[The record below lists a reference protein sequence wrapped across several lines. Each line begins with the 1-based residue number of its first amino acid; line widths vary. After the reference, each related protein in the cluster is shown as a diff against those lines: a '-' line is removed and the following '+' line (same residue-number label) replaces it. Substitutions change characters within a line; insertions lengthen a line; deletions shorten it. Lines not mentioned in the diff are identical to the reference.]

1 MIITK
6 LKWMAVGMAITFSG
20 VWVYNNAG
28 KFTRSAS
35 PAQIEY
41 KHINPEFAEY
51 ISAFTAGYV
60 STQGSIKLKL
70 SNEFGAN
77 EQLNKALD
85 NSYFSF
91 EPSIKGE
98 TAWKDAQTLEFRP
111 SEKLLPGTH
120 YKATFHLNK
129 LTEVK
134 KELQDFQFSFQAIQQ
149 SLQMEVNQLKSY
161 HNNDYAYYSLSGVL
175 STADFADN
183 SVMEQLLK
191 ANHNGIKPKIKWQH
205 NEKGTQH
212 YFLIDSIQRPNTG
225 ENVLNLSCN
234 GKPLNVDYTSE
245 KTLSIPS
252 KQNFKLLDVAIKSDN
267 EQFVT
272 LSFSNPIDQNQS
284 IENWVRIENMKD
296 CRYIVSNNQLFI
308 YPNQLKSGTYTLKIE
323 NGFRDTKSQ
332 KLSEP
337 SEHVIVF
344 DEVKPAVRFYGEGNI
359 LPSANNLLL
368 SFESVNLKAVDVKII
383 KIYENN
389 VLQFLQSNEISGSGN
404 MAQVGKKIVEK
415 RINLGITNPAE
426 LGAWKKSHLDLSSLI
441 KSEPGA
447 IYRVFLSFKKAYAS
461 YPCLNNT
468 NDGAFEMDEINPEQE
483 ESINYFGYYY
493 DDYYP
498 YYEYEDGED
507 YNWRDRDNPCKAAY
521 YRQYERTVAKN
532 ILATD
537 LGLTVKKGNDGH
549 LFVMASD
556 LVTTESLKNV
566 TIEFYDYQK
575 QLIGTETTNG
585 DGQVMVNFPGK
596 ISFIVAK
603 KDAQRNYIRLDD
615 GSSLS
620 LSMYDVAGDAVKK
633 GIKGFIYGERGV
645 WRPGD
650 SLFLN
655 FILED
660 KQDKIP
666 DNHPVVFE
674 LSNPQGQL
682 YKRLFRNKSVDGF
695 YNFSMA
701 TDLNAPTGLWQAEV
715 RVGSVKFNK
724 SVRIE
729 SIMPNRLK
737 LEVNAGNNKLISSK
751 GNDILS
757 LHAAWLTGATVKNF
771 PANISVMLSPATTQ
785 FEKFKEYHFDDL
797 TKRFETQTIT
807 LFDGKLDE
815 NGNASFPL
823 TFENQNNA
831 PGFLKAAF
839 TTRVFEPGGAF
850 SIDRFSV
857 SLAAYSHY
865 AGIKLP
871 KGEKNTGILFT
882 NKDHF
887 IQLASADVDGKGSN
901 RELKFEL
908 YKVEWRWWWDQYN
921 DDLANYA
928 SDDYYKPV
936 QTNYANTVNGKAQV
950 RVHLKND
957 EWGRYLIK
965 VTDVQSGH
973 VSSVVA
979 YFDWP
984 NWMDRDGG
992 SDNKIMA
999 NMLQFTTDKISYK
1012 SGEEVKLN
1020 IPSPE
1025 KGRALVTIEN
1035 GSRVLEAHWINTNKG
1050 NTKFS
1055 FKIKPEMAP
1064 NIFVHVSLMQPHAH
1078 ENDLPI
1084 RMYGVMPVL
1093 VDDPETHLKP
1103 IISMPNELM
1112 PEQNVNIQVSEEN
1125 GKEMAFTI
1133 AVVDE
1138 GLLDIT
1144 RFKTPN
1150 PWNSFYSKEALG
1162 VKTWDCFDQVI
1173 GAFGTELERILSI
1186 GGDGSEIGDDGAKA
1200 NRFKPMV
1207 KFFGPFHLNKNS
1219 KQNISFKMPMY
1230 VGSVRTMIIAG
1241 YKGAY
1246 GKAEK
1251 TIPVKAPL
1259 MILGTLPRVLSI
1271 TEEVKLPVSVFGG
1284 SKAIGKTDVK
1294 IECNELL
1301 QISGGNTK
1309 SISVGKDEE
1318 KLVSFQLKAKNKTG
1332 IARVKITATGGGHS
1346 STYEIELDVRNPNP
1360 TQTTVQDFWVES
1372 GKTLKEPIKPMGI
1385 EQTLNS
1391 VVEIS
1396 TIPPINL
1403 DDRLNYL
1410 ITYPHGC
1417 IEQTTS
1423 QSFAQLYLSDI
1434 MTLDPERL
1442 STSEQNIKA
1451 GLNEIR
1457 KFQLANGAMSYWQ
1470 GMQEP
1475 NDWGTSYAGHF
1486 MVSAEKKGYTLPPGM
1501 KKQWLNYQQNA
1512 AQNFE
1517 LNKNKYYSNDVLQAY
1532 RLYVLALAKQP
1543 VLGAMN
1549 RLREYANLSNESR
1562 WLLAGAYALAG
1573 QIDESEK
1580 LLASAS
1586 VKVNTYRFNPYTYGS
1601 SERDMALILDVLCL
1615 MNKKQQAFAQLKKVS
1630 SFLSSN
1636 NWLSTQTTA
1645 FGLVAI
1651 SNFIKKFG
1659 DASALQAQVTLG
1671 GKAINLKGNASIT
1684 QIPVDLKQKNKELQV
1699 QNNGKGV
1706 LYVRVINRGKPA
1718 IGSETEGNENIS
1730 MSYDYLDAS
1739 GNLTSLDEI
1748 EQGTDISL
1756 RMTIKNMGLAG
1767 EIKNI
1772 ALTNTIPSGWEIH
1785 NTRMDE
1791 GETGGR
1797 FENYTYRDI
1806 RDDKVLTYFDLGVN
1820 ESKTLILK
1828 LNATYEGRFYLPAIN
1843 AEAMYDNNIFARS
1856 KGKWIKVVKQKE
1868 EKVAGK

>member
-1 MIITK
+1 MILTN
-6 LKWMAVGMAITFSG
+6 LKWMALGMVITFSG
-20 VWVYNNAG
+20 VWVYNNSG
-28 KFTRSAS
+28 KLFGSSQKQT
-35 PAQIEY
+35 PYQT
-41 KHINPEFAEY
+41 INPEFAGY
-51 ISAFTAGYV
+51 IQAFTAGYV
-60 STQGSIKLKL
+60 SAQTTVKIKL

-85 NSYFSF
+85 KAFFSF
-91 EPSIKGE
+91 EPSLKGE
-98 TAWKDAQTLEFRP
+98 TVWKDAQTLEFKP
-111 SEKLLPGTH
+111 AEKLVPGQM
-120 YKATFHLNK
+120 YKASFHLNE

-134 KELQDFQFSFQAIQQ
+134 KELKTFEFSFKAIQQ
-149 SLQMEVNQLKSY
+149 SVQTEINHLKSY
-161 HNNDYAYYSLSGVL
+161 HSNDYNYYSLSGVI
-175 STADFADN
+175 STADAADIATT
-183 SVMEQLLK
+183 EQLLI
-191 ANHNGIKPKIKWQH
+191 ANYEGKTPRIKWQH
-205 NEKGTQH
+205 NDKSTQH
-212 YFLIDSIQRPNTG
+212 FFLIDSIQRPKTG
-225 ENVLNLSCN
+225 ESILKLNCN
-234 GKPLNVDYTSE
+234 GKALNVDYSFE
-245 KTLSIPS
+245 KNLSIPS
-252 KQNFKLLDVAIKSDN
+252 KSIFKLLDLSVNSDN
-267 EQFVT
+267 EQYVT
-272 LSFSNPIDQNQS
+272 LSFSNPVDQYQS
-284 IENWVRIENMKD
+284 LESWLSIENMKD
-296 CRYIVSNNQLFI
+296 CRYIANNNQVFI
-308 YPNQLKSGTYTLKIE
+308 YPNQLKSGSYTLKIG
-323 NGFRDTKSQ
+323 NGLRDTKSL
-332 KLSEP
+332 KINEE
-337 SEHVIVF
+337 SEHAIVF
-344 DEVKPAVRFYGEGNI
+344 TDVKPAVRFIGEGNI
-359 LPSANNLLL
+359 LPSTNNLLL
-368 SFESVNLKAVDVKII
+368 PFESVNLRAVDVKII

-389 VLQFLQSNEISGSGN
+389 VLQFLQSNELGGSGN
-404 MAQVGKKIVEK
+404 MAQVGKKIIEK
-415 RINLGITNPAE
+415 HINLGITNPADFSI
-426 LGAWKKSHLDLSSLI
+426 WKKTHLDLSKLI
-441 KSEPGA
+441 QSEPGA
-447 IYRVFLSFKKAYAS
+447 IYRVFLSFKKAYS
-461 YPCLNNT
+461 TYPCLGNT
-468 NDGAFEMDEINPEQE
+468 ADDKFEMDELKADTE
-483 ESINYFGYYY
+483 EDVNYFGYYY

-498 YYEYEDGED
+498 YYDYEDNEE
-507 YNWRDRDNPCKAAY
+507 YNWRDRDNPCKSTY
-521 YRQYERTVAKN
+521 YMQYDRKVARN
-532 ILATD
+532 ILASD
-537 LGLTVKKGNDGH
+537 IGLTVKKGNDGQ
-549 LFVMASD
+549 LFVMASN
-556 LVTTESLKNV
+556 LVTAEPMKGV
-566 TIEFYDYQK
+566 TLEFYDYQK
-575 QLIGTETTNG
+575 QLISTETTNG
-585 DGQVMVNFPGK
+585 DGQVMTNPAGK

-603 KDAQRNYIRLDD
+603 KDAQRNYLRLDD
-615 GSSLS
+615 GSTLS
-620 LSMYDVAGDAVKK
+620 LSMYNVSGDAVKK

-650 SLFLN
+650 SLYLN

-674 LSNPQGQL
+674 ISNPQGQL
-682 YKRLFRNKSVDGF
+682 YKRLFSNKSVDGF
-695 YNFSMA
+695 YNFSFA
-701 TDLNAPTGLWQAEV
+701 TDQNAPTGLWNAEV

-737 LEVNAGNNKLISSK
+737 IEVNAGNNKLLSASGSDMI
-751 GNDILS
+751 S
-757 LHAAWLTGATVKNF
+757 LHANWLTGAIAKNF
-771 PANISVMLSPATTQ
+771 PANVSVLLSTSSTQ
-785 FEKFKEYHFDDL
+785 FEKYKDYHFDDL
-797 TKRFETQTIT
+797 TKRFESESIT

-815 NGNASFPL
+815 NGDKSFPL
-823 TFENQNNA
+823 ALENQNNA
-831 PGFLKAAF
+831 PGFLKASF

-850 SIDRFSV
+850 SIDRFTVPYSP
-857 SLAAYSHY
+857 YSHY

-871 KGEKNTGILFT
+871 GGEKNTGILYT

-887 IQLASADVDGKGSN
+887 IQIASVNHLGQASN

-908 YKVEWRWWWDQYN
+908 YKMEWRWWWDQYN
-921 DDLANYA
+921 DELANYA
-928 SDDYYKPV
+928 NDDYYKPV
-936 QTNYANTVNGKAQV
+936 QTNYVNSNGGIAQV
-950 RVHLKND
+950 RVHLKDN
-957 EWGRYLIK
+957 EWGRYLVK
-965 VTDVQSGH
+965 VTDVKSGH
-973 VSSVVA
+973 VSSLVT

-992 SDNKIMA
+992 NDNKIMA
-999 NMLQFTTDKISYK
+999 NMLKFTTDKIAYK

-1035 GSRVLEAHWINTNKG
+1035 GSRVLEAHWVNTEKG

-1064 NIFVHVSLMQPHAH
+1064 NVYVHVSLMQPHAH
-1078 ENDLPI
+1078 ANDLPI
-1084 RMYGVMPVL
+1084 RMYGVMPVA

-1103 IISMPNELM
+1103 LISMPNELM

-1162 VKTWDCFDQVI
+1162 VKTWDSYDQVI
-1173 GAFGTELERILSI
+1173 GAFGAELERILSI

-1207 KFFGPFHLNKNS
+1207 KFFGPFHVNKNN
-1219 KQNISFKMPMY
+1219 KQTIAFKMPMY
-1230 VGSVRTMIIAG
+1230 VGSVRTMVIAG

-1246 GKAEK
+1246 GMAEK
-1251 TIPVKAPL
+1251 TTAVKAPL
-1259 MILGTLPRVLSI
+1259 MILGTLPRVLSVS
-1271 TEEVKLPVSVFGG
+1271 EEVKLPVSVFGG
-1284 SKAIGKTDVK
+1284 SKAVGKTEVK
-1294 IECNELL
+1294 IECNDLL
-1301 QISGGNTK
+1301 QISGGNNK

-1318 KLVSFQLKAKNKTG
+1318 KLLSFNLKAKNKTG
-1332 IARVKITATGGGHS
+1332 IARVKITASGGGHTS
-1346 STYEIELDVRNPNP
+1346 SYDIELDVRNPNP

-1372 GKTLKEPIKPMGI
+1372 GKTLNQSIKPMGI
-1385 EQTLNS
+1385 EQTLSS

-1396 TIPPINL
+1396 TIPPVNL
-1403 DDRLNYL
+1403 DERLNYL

-1434 MTLDPERL
+1434 MTLEPERL
-1442 STSEQNIKA
+1442 TAIEQNIKA

-1470 GMQEP
+1470 GLQEP

-1486 MVSAEKKGYTLPPGM
+1486 MICAEKKGYTLPAGI
-1501 KKQWLNYQQNA
+1501 KKQWLNFQQNA

-1517 LNKNKYYSNDVLQAY
+1517 LSKNKFYSNDVLQAY

-1543 VLGAMN
+1543 VMSAMN

-1562 WLLAGAYALAG
+1562 WLLAGAYALSG

-1586 VKVNTYRFNPYTYGS
+1586 VKTNPYRFNPYTYGS
-1601 SERDMALILDVLCL
+1601 SERDMAIVLDVLCL

-1636 NWLSTQTTA
+1636 SWLSTQTTA
-1645 FGLVAI
+1645 YGLVAI
-1651 SNFIKKFG
+1651 SSFIKKFG

-1671 GKAINLKGNASIT
+1671 GKAINLKGNAAIT
-1684 QIPVDLKQKNKELQV
+1684 QIPVDLKQKNKELLI
-1699 QNNGKGV
+1699 QNNGKGS

-1718 IGSETEGNENIS
+1718 IGSESEGNENIS
-1730 MSYDYLDAS
+1730 MTYEYLDAS
-1739 GNLTSLDEI
+1739 GNVTDPEEI
-1748 EQGTDISL
+1748 EQGNDVSL
-1756 RMTIKNMGLAG
+1756 RMTIRNLGLSG
-1767 EIKNI
+1767 DIKNI
-1772 ALTNTIPSGWEIH
+1772 ALTNNIPSGWEIH

-1791 GETGGR
+1791 GEQSTR

-1820 ESKTLILK
+1820 ESKTFVLK
-1828 LNATYEGRFYLPAIN
+1828 LNASYEGRFYLPAIN

-1856 KGKWIKVVKQKE
+1856 KGKWIKVIKQKE